1 MYLQHQK
8 WFLLIMIDFYYYV
21 YSKQSSP
28 NYASVNT
35 LQGPLCGVLGHEG
48 FEGVFLVGGR
58 PTGWAGVGKRWRRRG
73 IWMIGVVLQTCSQ
86 QQENSKQNKNM
97 LMTLLER
104 WRGESEQAQYIKR
117 INKADDWMKISQDWD
132 LKQKAERKRLK
143 IYLDIFTNLSFVLL
157 ILF

>member
-1 MYLQHQK
+1 
-8 WFLLIMIDFYYYV
+8 
-21 YSKQSSP
+21 
-28 NYASVNT
+28 
-35 LQGPLCGVLGHEG
+35 
-48 FEGVFLVGGR
+48 
-58 PTGWAGVGKRWRRRG
+58 
-73 IWMIGVVLQTCSQ
+73 MIGVVLQTCSQ